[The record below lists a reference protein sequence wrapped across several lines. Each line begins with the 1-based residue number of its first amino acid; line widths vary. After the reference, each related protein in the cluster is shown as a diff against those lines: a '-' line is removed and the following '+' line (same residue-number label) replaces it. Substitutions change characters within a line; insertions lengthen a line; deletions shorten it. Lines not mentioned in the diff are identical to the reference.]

1 MFSFATN
8 QWKILVTSSVKP
20 VGCLFCMY
28 GCQTDEILKLK
39 FIHIYWHNRCQKL
52 TGSAN
57 RSTLSSFQICLSSFQ
72 ICLELWTRD
81 QDPNPIITRASNNTF
96 LFKLF

>member
-39 FIHIYWHNRCQKL
+39 FIHIYWHNRYQKM

-57 RSTLSSFQICLSSFQ
+57 RSTLSSFQ

-81 QDPNPIITRASNNTF
+81 QDPNPVITRASNNTF